1 MALVMLM
8 IIFRYQTPD
17 LYLLHSVN
25 QHPVREKLVLHTH
38 TDAELYCFLGGKAT
52 YYVEGTAYPL
62 QPGDI
67 ILVRPME
74 AHNVRIDPSAPY
86 ERILLNFDAGILSS
100 VDPENR
106 LMQPFFQRPAGKRN
120 LYRPENGR
128 CLTLLQDMTVPS
140 PEPRLV
146 ILGNLIL
153 LLQQLTQMFCAE
165 QPMVDDP
172 DTLESELVRYINKH
186 LDKDLTIQTLCDR
199 FFISRAQLCRRFR
212 QAIGTSIGNYITAKR
227 LLLAR
232 QLLWQKQKPTEVFTA
247 CGYQDYSA
255 FYRAYLNYFG
265 HSPSDEQRFNYAL
278 APEARI
284 SIE

>member
-1 MALVMLM
+1 MFMRG
-8 IIFRYQTPD
+8 FRYQAPE
-17 LYLLHSVN
+17 LHLFHKVN
-25 QHPVREKLVLHTH
+25 ENPIREKLVLHTH
-38 TDAELYCFLGGKAT
+38 ADAELYCFLGGKAT

-106 LMQPFFQRPAGKRN
+106 LMAPFFQRSAGTRN
-120 LYRPENGR
+120 HYRPENDR
-128 CLTLLQDMTVPS
+128 CLSLLQNMTTPCNDQK
-140 PEPRLV
+140 LV
-146 ILGNLIL
+146 ILGSLIL
-153 LLQQLTQMFCAE
+153 LLQQLNELFRSQPPVMDDAE
-165 QPMVDDP
+165 
-172 DTLESELVRYINKH
+172 TLESEVIRYINKY
-186 LDKDLTIQTLCDR
+186 LDRDLTIQTLCDR

-212 QAIGTSIGNYITAKR
+212 HATGTSIGTYVTAKR

-232 QLLWQKQKPTEVFTA
+232 QLLRQNQKPTEVFTA

-265 HSPSDEQRFNYAL
+265 HSPSDEQRFDYAL
-278 APEARI
+278 TPEDRL